1 MGKNGQVLCV
11 FKFSVE
17 SWNVFDL
24 SGSDDTS
31 LYSEETESDATLRMT
46 QHL

>member
-1 MGKNGQVLCV
+1 MYLTYRAQMIL
-11 FKFSVE
+11 
-17 SWNVFDL
+17 D
-24 SGSDDTS
+24 DDT